1 MPLARPRG
9 LPLRAAALSLL
20 LSGCVAEP
28 RLGPRAAIR
37 PVQEFAAGRSLAPAV
52 AADATWPEGDWWHG
66 YNDPQLTAL
75 IGEGLSGAPDIAAA
89 VARLRQAEGY
99 RQQAGAALLP
109 QIDGQA
115 SIGGAKQSGRMGA
128 PLPPALGGWKDTA
141 SASLAASF
149 DLDLWGKNRANLRAA
164 TSDAEAASLDV
175 AQARLLL
182 STTIASAYADLA
194 RYYAERD
201 VEANAVQLRLDTQ
214 KLVANRVAIGLDT
227 RAELKQADS
236 AVPAERAQ
244 LAAIEESI
252 ALTKN
257 RIAALLGEGPDRG
270 LTIQRPTL
278 RFAARTVPADVTTDL
293 IGRRPDIVS
302 ARTRVESSAERI
314 KAARADFYPSVSL
327 SALIG
332 VQSLG
337 ISNLFLS
344 GSSYGQAG
352 AAISLPIFH
361 GGEIKGKYRVARG
374 TYDEAV
380 ATYDG
385 TVASAFHDVADAVTS
400 QSMLSEQ
407 LTQSRQSLSDARE
420 GYDVARQRYEGGLS
434 DYLTVLTAQNSV
446 LTEQRIVVDLE
457 ARAFTLDVALVKALG
472 GGAVAPVSPS
482 STARADA
489 GAVSRETIHG

>member
-1 MPLARPRG
+1 MHLAGIPRA
-9 LPLRAAALSLL
+9 PLRAAALSLL
-20 LSGCVAEP
+20 LSGCVAVP
-28 RLGPRAAIR
+28 KLGPRPDVRSA
-37 PVQEFAAGRSLAPAV
+37 QSFAAGRSLAPNAGS
-52 AADATWPEGDWWHG
+52 DATWPGGDWWQG

-75 IGEGLSGAPDIAAA
+75 IGEGLAGAPDIAAA
-89 VARLRQAEGY
+89 VARLHQADGY

-109 QIDGQA
+109 RIDG
-115 SIGGAKQSGRMGA
+115 SGSVGGAKQSGRTGI
-128 PLPPALGGWKDTA
+128 PLPPSLGGWRDTA
-141 SASLAASF
+141 SASFDFSF

-164 TSDAEAASLDV
+164 TSDAQAAAVDV
-175 AQARLLL
+175 AEARLLL
-182 STTIASAYADLA
+182 STNIASAYADLA

-201 VEANAVQLRLDTQ
+201 VEVNAVQLRLDTQ

-227 RAELKQADS
+227 KAELKQADS

-244 LAAIEESI
+244 LSAIEESI

-257 RIAALLGEGPDRG
+257 RIAALLGAGPDRG

-278 RFAARTVPADVTTDL
+278 SFAARTVPADVTTDL
-293 IGRRPDIVS
+293 IGRRPDVVS
-302 ARTRVESSAERI
+302 ARARVESSAERI

-327 SALIG
+327 SGLIG

-344 GSSYGQAG
+344 GSSYGNAG
-352 AAISLPIFH
+352 AAVSLPIFH

-385 TVASAFHDVADAVTS
+385 TVAGAFHDVADAVTS
-400 QSMLSEQ
+400 QSKLAEQ
-407 LTQSRQSLSDARE
+407 LSQSRQSLSDARDA
-420 GYDVARQRYEGGLS
+420 YDIARQRYEGGLS

-472 GGAVAPVSPS
+472 GGAVAPVPPPTS
-482 STARADA
+482 SADA
-489 GAVSRETIHG
+489 GAVSSETHHG